1 MQNDKEKL
9 KKLKKIK
16 NFINDFFEI
25 LNEAVLSLLANKV
38 RSGLAVLGIVI
49 GIASVITMLSLGQA
63 SQKSIEL
70 QIESL
75 GANLLTIMPGAS
87 RIGNVRG
94 AIGSIETLTLNDA
107 LAIKKNFSP
116 DYINDVSPEL
126 SRRVQV
132 VAGKNNTNT
141 QIIGVYPSYQSLRNI
156 EIKNGQFISQF
167 DLEGTRTVAVLGAQ
181 VTNDLFGEGTNPVGQ
196 ILRINNKVFSI
207 VGTIKSK
214 GGTGFFN
221 QDDVVYIPL
230 TTAQKVLFGV
240 NYLSSIA
247 VSIKDKKLMN
257 EARDKIGY
265 FLLARHKINH
275 PYNADF
281 SIMSQADVLQTASS
295 VTSTFTN
302 LLSGIAA
309 ISLLVGGI
317 GIMNIMYVSVLE
329 RTHEIGLRKAIG
341 AKNKVIVTQF
351 LIESLILT
359 LIGGVLGIISGI
371 IFYFILS
378 LILNFSFLISL
389 PAMFLAVII
398 SSSIG
403 IIFGYY
409 PAKKASQLSPIE
421 ALRYE

>member
-1 MQNDKEKL
+1 M
-9 KKLKKIK
+9 IK
-16 NFINDFFEI
+16 NIDGFFEI
-25 LNEAVLSLLANKV
+25 LNEAVFSLLANKI

-49 GIASVITMLSLGQA
+49 GIASVIIMLSLGQA
-63 SQKSIEL
+63 SQKSIES
-70 QIESL
+70 QIKSL

-87 RIGNVRG
+87 RTGNIRG
-94 AIGSIETLTLNDA
+94 AMGSIESLILDDA
-107 LAIKKNFSP
+107 LAIKKEFSLY
-116 DYINDVSPEL
+116 YINDVSPEL
-126 SRRVQV
+126 SRRAQI

-141 QIIGVYPSYQSLRNI
+141 QVIGVYPSYQVLRNI
-156 EIKNGQFISQF
+156 ELENGRFISQF
-167 DLEGTRTVAVLGAQ
+167 DLDGIKTVAILGSQ
-181 VTNDLFGEGTNPVGQ
+181 VTKDLFGEEVNPVGKN
-196 ILRINNKVFSI
+196 IRINNKVFNVI
-207 VGTIKSK
+207 GITKSK

-230 TTAQKVLFGV
+230 TTAQKILFGV

-247 VSIKDKKLMN
+247 ISVKDEKLMN

-265 FLLARHKINH
+265 FLLARHKINN

-281 SIMSQADVLQTASS
+281 SIMSQADILQTASS

-329 RTHEIGLRKAIG
+329 RTREIGLRKAIG
-341 AKNKVIVTQF
+341 AKNKVIITQF
-351 LIESLILT
+351 LIEALILT

-371 IFYFILS
+371 VFYFVLS

-389 PAMFLAVII
+389 PAIFLAVFV
-398 SSSIG
+398 SSVIG
-403 IIFGYY
+403 VVFGYY
-409 PAKKASQLSPIE
+409 PAKKASKLSPIE